1 MGGLIREV
9 KKTSYGRGRDYGRS
23 GGGGGGG
30 YGFRSFRAKPVE
42 VGKEYQVEITET
54 SRRGDGVAR
63 LEGFVIFVAGG
74 KAGQKAT
81 VKITSV
87 SNRFAQA
94 EIVSSSTEQKQ
105 E

>member
-1 MGGLIREV
+1 M
-9 KKTSYGRGRDYGRS
+9 
-23 GGGGGGG
+23 
-30 YGFRSFRAKPVE
+30 E

-63 LEGFVIFVAGG
+63 IEGFVIFVAGG

-81 VKITSV
+81 VKVTSV

-94 EIVSSSTEQKQ
+94 EVVSSATPEKQ